1 MTAPG
6 TSVGD
11 CSLIP
16 DLLGAIRPAGWAEL
30 RKTAE
35 SALQHQ
41 ELPTTRDEDW
51 KYADLR
57 DLKALTFTRGQ
68 PETVDIKGSILPE
81 ARGTR
86 LVFVNGHYDPHHS
99 CTSALPQGV
108 RLLHLASA
116 SEAAAQ
122 LGSLLKPNDSD
133 IFANLNSA
141 RFLDGAYIFVPKNVK
156 VETPLHLL
164 FMSHSKD
171 AATSGTFSQ
180 PRIIVLVEPGAEV
193 ELIEEY
199 AGSGTYFTNSCVEIF
214 IGENAE
220 LRHERIQRESAD
232 AFHISNLRVK
242 ISRDGRYHSR
252 TISFGAKFSRQ
263 TPQVSIQ
270 GTGADVILDGLA
282 LLNGTQVADTHSVL
296 DHTQPDCTSHQ
307 LHKAIV
313 DDEAR
318 AVFNGRIFVRR
329 GAQGTDARQQSRNL
343 LLSEKARVD
352 TKPQLEIDTD
362 DVKCAHGAA
371 IGQLDPEELFYLQ
384 SRGLNDQAARNL
396 LTYGFAADL
405 LAHIPVTSLR
415 RQLRH
420 AVMERTNA
428 TDLASDL
435 GEMA

>member
-1 MTAPG
+1 MTAQAA
-6 TSVGD
+6 SVGD
-11 CSLIP
+11 FNLIP
-16 DLLGAIRPAGWAEL
+16 DLLNASRPAGWTEL
-30 RKTAE
+30 RKAAE

-41 ELPTTRDEDW
+41 NLPTAKDEDW
-51 KYADLR
+51 KYTDLR
-57 DLKALTFTRGQ
+57 ELKALSFAPGQ
-68 PETVDIKGSILPE
+68 PETLDIKGSILPE

-86 LVFVNGHYDPHHS
+86 LVFVNGHHDPHHS

-116 SEAAAQ
+116 SEAATQ
-122 LGSLLKPNDSD
+122 LGSLLKPDGSD

-141 RFLDGAYIFVPKNVK
+141 RFTDGAYIFVPKNVK
-156 VETPLHLL
+156 VEPPLHLL
-164 FMSHSKD
+164 FMSHSNGT
-171 AATSGTFSQ
+171 ATISQ
-180 PRIIVLVEPGAEV
+180 PRIIVLVERGADV

-199 AGSGTYFTNSCVEIF
+199 AGNGTYFTNSCVEIF

-220 LRHERIQRESAD
+220 LRHERIQRESAG
-232 AFHISNLRVK
+232 AFHISNLRAK

-270 GTGADVILDGLA
+270 GTGADIILDGLA
-282 LLNGTQVADTHSVL
+282 LLNGTQFADTHSML

-329 GAQGTDARQQSRNL
+329 GAHGTDARQQSRNL

-371 IGQLDPEELFYLQ
+371 VGQLDPEELFYLQ

-405 LAHIPVTSLR
+405 LAHIPVMSLR
-415 RQLRH
+415 RQLRQ

>member
-1 MTAPG
+1 MTAPAL
-6 TSVGD
+6 SVGD
-11 CSLIP
+11 CSLLP
-16 DLLGAIRPAGWAEL
+16 DLLGASRPTGWPGL
-30 RKTAE
+30 RKAAE

-41 ELPTTRDEDW
+41 DLPTTKDEDW

-57 DLKALTFTRGQ
+57 GLKALAFVPGQ
-68 PETVDIKGSILPE
+68 PETLDIKGRILPE

-86 LVFVNGHYDPHHS
+86 LVFINGHHDPHHS

-116 SEAAAQ
+116 SEAATQ
-122 LGSLLKPNDSD
+122 LGSLLKPDDSD

-164 FMSHSKD
+164 FMSHANE
-171 AATSGTFSQ
+171 AATFSQ
-180 PRIIVLVEPGAEV
+180 PRIIVVVEPGAEV

-199 AGSGTYFTNSCVEIF
+199 AGNGTYLTNSCVEIF

-220 LRHERIQRESAD
+220 LRHERIQRESTS
-232 AFHISNLRVK
+232 AFHISNLRAKV
-242 ISRDGRYHSR
+242 SRDGRYHSR
-252 TISFGAKFSRQ
+252 TISFGANFSRQ

-318 AVFNGRIFVRR
+318 AIFNGRIFVRR
-329 GAQGTDARQQSRNL
+329 GAHGTDARQQSRNL

-352 TKPQLEIDTD
+352 TKPQLEIDAD

-371 IGQLDPEELFYLQ
+371 VGQLDPEELFYLQ

-428 TDLASDL
+428 TDLAADL

>member
-1 MTAPG
+1 MTAPVS
-6 TSVGD
+6 SVGD

-16 DLLGAIRPAGWAEL
+16 DLIGASRPSGWSEL
-30 RKTAE
+30 RKAAE
-35 SALQHQ
+35 SALQFQ
-41 ELPTTRDEDW
+41 DLPTTKDEDW

-57 DLKALTFTRGQ
+57 DLKALTFTVGQ
-68 PETVDIKGSILPE
+68 PEMLDIKGSILPE

-86 LVFVNGHYDPHHS
+86 LVFVNGHHDPHHS
-99 CTSALPQGV
+99 CTSGLPQGV

-116 SEAAAQ
+116 SEAATQ
-122 LGSLLKPNDSD
+122 LGSLLKPDDSD

-164 FMSHSKD
+164 FMSHSNGV
-171 AATSGTFSQ
+171 ATVSQ

-199 AGSGTYFTNSCVEIF
+199 AGNGTYLTNSCVEIF
-214 IGENAE
+214 VGENAE
-220 LRHERIQRESAD
+220 LRHERIQRESAS
-232 AFHISNLRVK
+232 AFHISNLRAR

-252 TISFGAKFSRQ
+252 TISFGAGFSRQ
-263 TPQVSIQ
+263 TPKVSIQ
-270 GTGADVILDGLA
+270 GTGADVVLDGLA
-282 LLNGTQVADTHSVL
+282 LLNGTQFADTHSVL

-329 GAQGTDARQQSRNL
+329 GAHGTDARQQSRNL

-352 TKPQLEIDTD
+352 TKPQLEIDAD

-371 IGQLDPEELFYLQ
+371 VGQLDPEELFYLQ

-405 LAHIPVTSLR
+405 LAHIPVMSLR
-415 RQLRH
+415 RLLRH

-435 GEMA
+435 GELA

>member
-1 MTAPG
+1 MTAPV

-16 DLLGAIRPAGWAEL
+16 DLLGAGRPSGWTEL
-30 RKTAE
+30 RKAAE

-41 ELPTTRDEDW
+41 ELPTTKDEDW

-57 DLKALTFTRGQ
+57 DLKALTLTRGQ
-68 PETVDIKGSILPE
+68 PESVDIKGSILPE

-86 LVFVNGHYDPHHS
+86 LVFVNGHHDPHHS

-116 SEAAAQ
+116 SEAATQ
-122 LGSLLKPNDSD
+122 LGSLLKPDDSD

-141 RFLDGAYIFVPKNVK
+141 RFMDGAYIFVPKNVK

-171 AATSGTFSQ
+171 AANYSQ
-180 PRIIVLVEPGAEV
+180 PRIIVILESGAEV

-199 AGSGTYFTNSCVEIF
+199 VGSGTYLTNSCVEIF
-214 IGENAE
+214 VGENAE

-242 ISRDGRYHSR
+242 IFRDGRYHSR

-371 IGQLDPEELFYLQ
+371 VGQLDPEELFYLQ
-384 SRGLNDQAARNL
+384 SRGLDDQAARNL

>member
-1 MTAPG
+1 MKAPV

-11 CSLIP
+11 CSLVP
-16 DLLGAIRPAGWAEL
+16 DLLGTSRPQGWSEL
-30 RKTAE
+30 RLAAE
-35 SALQHQ
+35 SAVQHRD
-41 ELPTTRDEDW
+41 LPTTKDEDW
-51 KYADLR
+51 KYSDLR
-57 DLKALTFTRGQ
+57 ELKALTLAPGQ
-68 PETVDIKGSILPE
+68 PATLDIKDRILPE

-86 LVFVNGHYDPHHS
+86 LVFINGHYDPHHS

-108 RLLHLASA
+108 RLLHLASV
-116 SEAAAQ
+116 SEAATQ
-122 LGSLLKPNDSD
+122 LGSLLIPDGSD
-133 IFANLNSA
+133 FFANLNSA

-156 VETPLHLL
+156 VEAPLHLL
-164 FMSHSKD
+164 FLSHSSDK
-171 AATSGTFSQ
+171 ATISQ
-180 PRIIVLVEPGAEV
+180 PRIIVVVESGAEV

-199 AGSGTYFTNSCVEIF
+199 AGDGTYFTNSCVEIF
-214 IGENAE
+214 VGENAE

-232 AFHISNLRVK
+232 AFHISNLRAK

-252 TISFGAKFSRQ
+252 TISFGASFSRQ
-263 TPQVSIQ
+263 TPQISIQ

-282 LLNGTQVADTHSVL
+282 LLNGTQVADTHSIL

-329 GAQGTDARQQSRNL
+329 GAHGTDARQQSRNL

-405 LAHIPVTSLR
+405 LAHIPVASLR
-415 RQLRH
+415 RQLRQ

-428 TDLASDL
+428 TDL
-435 GEMA
+435 GELA

>member
-1 MTAPG
+1 MNAPV

-11 CSLIP
+11 CSLVP
-16 DLLGAIRPAGWAEL
+16 DILEARRPEGWVEL
-30 RKTAE
+30 RMAAE

-41 ELPTTRDEDW
+41 DLPTIKDEDW
-51 KYADLR
+51 KYTDLR
-57 DLKALTFTRGQ
+57 ELKSLAFTSGS
-68 PETVDIKGSILPE
+68 PETLDIKGSILPE

-86 LVFVNGHYDPHHS
+86 LVFVNGHHDPRHS
-99 CTSALPQGV
+99 CTSAPPQGV

-116 SEAAAQ
+116 SEAAPQ
-122 LGSLLKPNDSD
+122 LGSLLKPDGSD

-141 RFLDGAYIFVPKNVK
+141 RFMDGAYIFIPKNVK
-156 VETPLHLL
+156 VEAPLHLL
-164 FMSHSKD
+164 FMSHSNGH
-171 AATSGTFSQ
+171 ATFSQ
-180 PRIIVLVEPGAEV
+180 PRIIVVVEPGADV
-193 ELIEEY
+193 QIIEEY
-199 AGSGTYFTNSCVEIF
+199 AGNGTYFTNACVEIF
-214 IGENAE
+214 VGENAE
-220 LRHERIQRESAD
+220 LRHERIQRESSG
-232 AFHISNLRVK
+232 AFHISNLRAKVC
-242 ISRDGRYHSR
+242 RDARYHSR

-263 TPQVSIQ
+263 TPQVSIH

-282 LLNGTQVADTHSVL
+282 LLNGTQIADTHSVL

-329 GAQGTDARQQSRNL
+329 GAHGTDARQQSRNL

-371 IGQLDPEELFYLQ
+371 VGQLDPEELFYLQ

-405 LAHIPVTSLR
+405 LAHIPVASLR
-415 RQLRH
+415 RQLRQ
-420 AVMERTNA
+420 AVMARTNA
-428 TDLASDL
+428 TDL
-435 GEMA
+435 GELA

>member
-1 MTAPG
+1 MTAPVP
-6 TSVGD
+6 SVSD
-11 CSLIP
+11 CTLIP
-16 DLLGAIRPAGWAEL
+16 DLLGASRPAGWAEL
-30 RKTAE
+30 RKAAE

-41 ELPTTRDEDW
+41 DLPTAKDEDW
-51 KYADLR
+51 KYSDLR
-57 DLKALTFTRGQ
+57 NLKALAFAPGR

-86 LVFVNGHYDPHHS
+86 LVFVNGHFDPHHS

-108 RLLHLASA
+108 RLLHLSSA
-116 SEAAAQ
+116 SEAAPQ
-122 LGSLLKPNDSD
+122 LGSLSQTGDSD

-141 RFLDGAYIFVPKNVK
+141 RFLDGAYVFVPKHVK
-156 VETPLHLL
+156 VESPLHLL
-164 FMSHSKD
+164 FMSHASG
-171 AATSGTFSQ
+171 AATVSQ
-180 PRIIVLVEPGAEV
+180 PRIIVVVEPGAEV

-199 AGSGTYFTNSCVEIF
+199 TGNGTYFTNSCVEIF
-214 IGENAE
+214 VGENAE
-220 LRHERIQRESAD
+220 LRHERIQRESTG
-232 AFHISNLRVK
+232 AFHISNLRAK

-252 TISFGAKFSRQ
+252 TISFGASFSRQ
-263 TPQVSIQ
+263 APQISIQ
-270 GTGADVILDGLA
+270 GTGADVVLDGLA
-282 LLNGTQVADTHSVL
+282 LLNGNQFADTHSIL

-318 AVFNGRIFVRR
+318 AVFNGRIFVRK

-415 RQLRH
+415 RQLRQ
-420 AVMERTNA
+420 AVMARTNA

>member
-1 MTAPG
+1 MTAPV

-16 DLLGAIRPAGWAEL
+16 DLLGAMLPAGWAEL
-30 RKTAE
+30 RKAAE
-35 SALQHQ
+35 LALQHQ
-41 ELPTTRDEDW
+41 ELPTTKDEDW

-57 DLKALTFTRGQ
+57 DLKAHTFAPGQ
-68 PETVDIKGSILPE
+68 PESVDIKASILPE

-108 RLLHLASA
+108 RLLNLASA
-116 SEAAAQ
+116 SEAAPQ
-122 LGSLLKPNDSD
+122 LGSLLKPDDSD
-133 IFANLNSA
+133 IFGNLNSA
-141 RFLDGAYIFVPKNVK
+141 RFPDGAYVFVPKNVK

-164 FMSHSKD
+164 FMSHST
-171 AATSGTFSQ
+171 ASATFSQ
-180 PRIIVLVEPGAEV
+180 PRIIVIVEPGAEM

-199 AGSGTYFTNSCVEIF
+199 AGKGTYFTNSCVEIF
-214 IGENAE
+214 VGENAE
-220 LRHERIQRESAD
+220 LRHERIQRESES
-232 AFHISNLRVK
+232 AFHISNLRGE
-242 ISRDGRYHSR
+242 ISRNGRYHSR
-252 TISFGAKFSRQ
+252 TISFGASFSRQ
-263 TPQVSIQ
+263 TPQISIQ
-270 GTGADVILDGLA
+270 GTRADVILDGLA

-318 AVFNGRIFVRR
+318 AIFNGRIFVRR

-371 IGQLDPEELFYLQ
+371 VGQLDPEELFYLQ

-428 TDLASDL
+428 TDL

>member
-1 MTAPG
+1 MTAPA

-11 CSLIP
+11 CSLVP

-30 RKTAE
+30 RKAAE

-41 ELPTTRDEDW
+41 DLPTTKDEDW

-57 DLKALTFTRGQ
+57 DLKALTFTAGQ
-68 PETVDIKGSILPE
+68 PETLDIKGSILPE

-86 LVFVNGHYDPHHS
+86 LVFVNGHHDPHHS
-99 CTSALPQGV
+99 CTSGLPQGV

-116 SEAAAQ
+116 SEAATQ
-122 LGSLLKPNDSD
+122 LGTLLKPDDSD

-164 FMSHSKD
+164 FMSHSNGV
-171 AATSGTFSQ
+171 ATVSQ

-199 AGSGTYFTNSCVEIF
+199 TGNGTYFTNSCVEIF
-214 IGENAE
+214 VGENAE
-220 LRHERIQRESAD
+220 LRHERIQRESTS
-232 AFHISNLRVK
+232 AFHISNLRAK

-252 TISFGAKFSRQ
+252 TISFGAGFSRQ
-263 TPQVSIQ
+263 TPKVSIQ

-282 LLNGTQVADTHSVL
+282 LLNGTQFADTHSVL

-329 GAQGTDARQQSRNL
+329 GAHGTDARQQSRNL

-352 TKPQLEIDTD
+352 TKPQLEIDAD

-371 IGQLDPEELFYLQ
+371 VGQLDPEELFYLQ

-405 LAHIPVTSLR
+405 LAHIPVMSLR
-415 RQLRH
+415 RLLRH

-435 GEMA
+435 GELA

>member
-1 MTAPG
+1 MTAPVA
-6 TSVGD
+6 SIGD
-11 CSLIP
+11 CSLVS
-16 DLLGAIRPAGWAEL
+16 DLIGGSRPSGWAEL
-30 RKTAE
+30 RKAAE
-35 SALQHQ
+35 QALQHQ
-41 ELPTTRDEDW
+41 ELPTTKDEDW

-57 DLKALTFTRGQ
+57 DLKAIAFIPGL

-116 SEAAAQ
+116 SEGAAQ
-122 LGSLLKPNDSD
+122 LGSLLKPDNSD

-141 RFLDGAYIFVPKNVK
+141 RFMDGAHIFVPKNVK
-156 VETPLHLL
+156 VEAPLHLL
-164 FMSHSKD
+164 FQSH
-171 AATSGTFSQ
+171 ATNTATVSQ

-193 ELIEEY
+193 ELIEEHT
-199 AGSGTYFTNSCVEIF
+199 GTGTYFTNSCVEIF
-214 IGENAE
+214 VGENAE
-220 LRHERIQRESAD
+220 LRHERIQRESTS
-232 AFHISNLRVK
+232 AFHISNLRAK

-252 TISFGAKFSRQ
+252 TITFGAKFSRQ

-270 GTGADVILDGLA
+270 GAGADVILDGLA
-282 LLNGTQVADTHSVL
+282 LLSGTQFADTHSVL

-329 GAQGTDARQQSRNL
+329 GAHGTDARQQSRNL

-405 LAHIPVTSLR
+405 LAHIPVMSLR

>member
-1 MTAPG
+1 MATL
-6 TSVGD
+6 TD

-16 DLLGAIRPAGWAEL
+16 DLLRPPRPEAFVGL
-30 RKTAE
+30 RKSAE
-35 SALQHQ
+35 TCLQHQ
-41 ELPTTRDEDW
+41 ELPTTKHEDW
-51 KYADLR
+51 KYADLKF
-57 DLKALTFTRGQ
+57 LKSLAFTPGQ
-68 PETVDIKGSILPE
+68 PATIDIKDRILPE

-116 SEAAAQ
+116 SEAATQ
-122 LGSLLKPNDSD
+122 LGGLMKPDDSD
-133 IFANLNSA
+133 VFANLNSA
-141 RFLDGAYIFVPKNVK
+141 RFHDGAYIFIPKNVK

-164 FMSHSKD
+164 FMSHSD
-171 AATSGTFSQ
+171 TEADVEATVSQ
-180 PRIIVLVEPGAEV
+180 PRILVVVERGAEV

-199 AGSGTYFTNSCVEIF
+199 AGEGTYFTNSSVEIF
-214 IGENAE
+214 VAENAE
-220 LRHERIQRESAD
+220 LRHERVQRESVD
-232 AFHISNLRVK
+232 AFHISNLRAQVA
-242 ISRDGRYHSR
+242 RNARYHSR
-252 TISFGAKFSRQ
+252 TITFGAKFSRQ
-263 TPQVSIQ
+263 TPQISIQ
-270 GTGADVILDGLA
+270 GEGADVILDGLA
-282 LLNGTQVADTHSVL
+282 LLNGHQVADTHSLL
-296 DHTQPDCTSHQ
+296 DHTQPHCTSHQ

-318 AVFNGRIFVRR
+318 AIFNGRIQVRR

-371 IGQLDPEELFYLQ
+371 IGALDPEELFYLQ

-405 LAHIPVTSLR
+405 LAHIPVASLR
-415 RQLRH
+415 RQLRQ
-420 AVMERTNA
+420 AVMARTNSA
-428 TDLASDL
+428 DL

>member
-1 MTAPG
+1 MTAPVA
-6 TSVGD
+6 SVGD
-11 CSLIP
+11 CSLVP
-16 DLLGAIRPAGWAEL
+16 DLLGGPRPSGWAEL
-30 RKTAE
+30 RRAAE

-41 ELPTTRDEDW
+41 DLPTAKDEDW
-51 KYADLR
+51 KYSDLR
-57 DLKALTFTRGQ
+57 ELKAISFSPGQ
-68 PETVDIKGSILPE
+68 PETLDIKGNILPE

-86 LVFVNGHYDPHHS
+86 LVFVNGRYDPHHS

-116 SEAAAQ
+116 SEAATQ
-122 LGSLLKPNDSD
+122 LGGLLKPDDSD

-141 RFLDGAYIFVPKNVK
+141 RFADGAYLFVPKNVK
-156 VETPLHLL
+156 VEAPLHLL
-164 FMSHSKD
+164 FMSHSTD
-171 AATSGTFSQ
+171 APTFSQ
-180 PRIIVLVEPGAEV
+180 PRILVVLESGAEV
-193 ELIEEY
+193 ELVEEY
-199 AGSGTYFTNSCVEIF
+199 TGTGTYFTNACVEIF
-214 IGENAE
+214 VGENAE
-220 LRHERIQRESAD
+220 LRHERIQRESSSS
-232 AFHISNLRVK
+232 FHISNLRARV
-242 ISRDGRYHSR
+242 SRGGRYHSR
-252 TISFGAKFSRQ
+252 TISFGASFSRQ

-313 DDEAR
+313 DDAAR

-329 GAQGTDARQQSRNL
+329 GAHGTDARQQSRNL
-343 LLSEKARVD
+343 LLSEKAQVD

-415 RQLRH
+415 RQLRQ
-420 AVMERTNA
+420 AVMARTNA

-435 GEMA
+435 GDMA

>member
-1 MTAPG
+1 MTAPV

-16 DLLGAIRPAGWAEL
+16 DLLGASRPAGWAEL
-30 RKTAE
+30 RKAAE

-41 ELPTTRDEDW
+41 DLPTTKDEDW

-57 DLKALTFTRGQ
+57 DLKALTFVPGQ
-68 PETVDIKGSILPE
+68 PETLDIKGSILPE

-116 SEAAAQ
+116 SEAATQ
-122 LGSLLKPNDSD
+122 LGSLLKPDDAD

-164 FMSHSKD
+164 FMSHSND
-171 AATSGTFSQ
+171 AATNPAISQ
-180 PRIIVLVEPGAEV
+180 PRIIVIVEPGAEL

-199 AGSGTYFTNSCVEIF
+199 AGNGTYFTNSCVEIF
-214 IGENAE
+214 VGENAE
-220 LRHERIQRESAD
+220 LRHERIQRESVG
-232 AFHISNLRVK
+232 AFHVSNLRAK
-242 ISRDGRYHSR
+242 ISRNARYHSR
-252 TISFGAKFSRQ
+252 TITFGAKFSRQ
-263 TPQVSIQ
+263 TPQISIQ

-282 LLNGTQVADTHSVL
+282 LLNGTQLADTHSIL
-296 DHTQPDCTSHQ
+296 DHTQPDCASHQ

-329 GAQGTDARQQSRNL
+329 GAHGTDARQQSRNL
-343 LLSEKARVD
+343 LLSEKARVN

-371 IGQLDPEELFYLQ
+371 VGQLDPEELFYLQ

-415 RQLRH
+415 RQLRQ